1 MFTFKLKEKETYSL
15 NKRRKENVLV
25 MLHVCQ
31 VCLNNANIRCF
42 LQIYMFSETKQKAY
56 EFGIEVGI
64 GDSFRP
70 GLILRKMGPEK
81 Y

>member
-1 MFTFKLKEKETYSL
+1 MLEHDLHSPELKQ
-15 NKRRKENVLV
+15 NK
-25 MLHVCQ
+25 
-31 VCLNNANIRCF
+31 NNQSKTI
-42 LQIYMFSETKQKAY
+42 KKKKAH